1 MASVTIIPVC
11 CPLSLQ
17 GNESILSQQRAG
29 VDLSIWTKELVQFFV
44 RSIYRKVPYKQ
55 LHVLTAHLCKNQASA
70 REQTWRG
77 EHTVICDLSNGN
89 RLARRLVDLNRKFA
103 VLKKSRKAYQS
114 WLIPPPHTHTHTI
127 WRYYQA
133 GFFFYSYLRIRRIAT
148 WQSPQRRQEVL
159 LAKLIKPLS
168 WAAKMPPD

>member
-114 WLIPPPHTHTHTI
+114 WLIPPPHTQSGVITRRVFFFI
-127 WRYYQA
+127 AICVFAGLPLGSRRSDARRYY
-133 GFFFYSYLRIRRIAT
+133 
-148 WQSPQRRQEVL
+148 
-159 LAKLIKPLS
+159 
-168 WAAKMPPD
+168 

>member
-1 MASVTIIPVC
+1 MAGVTIIPVC

-29 VDLSIWTKELVQFFV
+29 VDLAIWTKELVQFFV

-70 REQTWRG
+70 REQTWCG
-77 EHTVICDLSNGN
+77 EHTVMCDTLSNGN
-89 RLARRLVDLNRKFA
+89 RLARRLEDLNRKFA

-114 WLIPPPHTHTHTI
+114 WLIPPTHTHTH
-127 WRYYQA
+127 YLA
-133 GFFFYSYLRIRRIAT
+133 LLPGVFFYSYLRIRRIAT

-168 WAAKMPPD
+168 WAAKMPPN

>member
-103 VLKKSRKAYQS
+103 VLKKISKGLS
-114 WLIPPPHTHTHTI
+114 KLIDPPPTHTHTI

-133 GFFFYSYLRIRRIAT
+133 GFFFFIAICVFAGLPLGSRRSDA
-148 WQSPQRRQEVL
+148 RRYY
-159 LAKLIKPLS
+159 
-168 WAAKMPPD
+168 

>member
-114 WLIPPPHTHTHTI
+114 WLIPPPHTQSGVIT
-127 WRYYQA
+127 RRV
-133 GFFFYSYLRIRRIAT
+133 FFFYSYLRIRRIAT

>member
-114 WLIPPPHTHTHTI
+114 WLIPPPHTHTQSGVIT
-127 WRYYQA
+127 RR
-133 GFFFYSYLRIRRIAT
+133 GFFFIAICVFAGLPLGSRRSDA
-148 WQSPQRRQEVL
+148 RRYY
-159 LAKLIKPLS
+159 
-168 WAAKMPPD
+168 

>member
-114 WLIPPPHTHTHTI
+114 WLIPPPHTHTI

-133 GFFFYSYLRIRRIAT
+133 GVFFIAICVFAGLPLGSRRSDA
-148 WQSPQRRQEVL
+148 RRYY
-159 LAKLIKPLS
+159 
-168 WAAKMPPD
+168 

>member
-17 GNESILSQQRAG
+17 GNESILSQQWAG

-70 REQTWRG
+70 REQTWCG

-103 VLKKSRKAYQS
+103 VLKKISEGLSK
-114 WLIPPPHTHTHTI
+114 LIDPPPQFGVIT
-127 WRYYQA
+127 RR
-133 GFFFYSYLRIRRIAT
+133 GFFYSYLRICRIAT
-148 WQSPQRRQEVL
+148 WQSP
-159 LAKLIKPLS
+159 
-168 WAAKMPPD
+168 

>member
-114 WLIPPPHTHTHTI
+114 WLIPPPTHTHTI

>member
-114 WLIPPPHTHTHTI
+114 WLIPPTHTHTI

-133 GFFFYSYLRIRRIAT
+133 GFFFIAICVFAGLPLGSRRSDA
-148 WQSPQRRQEVL
+148 RRYY
-159 LAKLIKPLS
+159 
-168 WAAKMPPD
+168 

>member
-114 WLIPPPHTHTHTI
+114 WLIPPPTHTQSGVIT
-127 WRYYQA
+127 RRV
-133 GFFFYSYLRIRRIAT
+133 FFYSYLRIRRIAT

>member
-114 WLIPPPHTHTHTI
+114 WLIPPPHTHTI

>member
-114 WLIPPPHTHTHTI
+114 WLIPPPPHTHTQSGVIT
-127 WRYYQA
+127 RR
-133 GFFFYSYLRIRRIAT
+133 GFFFIAICVFAGLPLGSRRSDA
-148 WQSPQRRQEVL
+148 RRYY
-159 LAKLIKPLS
+159 
-168 WAAKMPPD
+168 

>member
-114 WLIPPPHTHTHTI
+114 WLIPPTHTQSGVITRRVFFFI
-127 WRYYQA
+127 AICVFAGLPLGSRRSDARRYY
-133 GFFFYSYLRIRRIAT
+133 
-148 WQSPQRRQEVL
+148 
-159 LAKLIKPLS
+159 
-168 WAAKMPPD
+168 

>member
-1 MASVTIIPVC
+1 MANVTIIPVC

-114 WLIPPPHTHTHTI
+114 WLIPPHTHTHTI

-133 GFFFYSYLRIRRIAT
+133 GFFFIAICVFAGLPLGSRRSDA
-148 WQSPQRRQEVL
+148 RRYY
-159 LAKLIKPLS
+159 
-168 WAAKMPPD
+168 

>member
-103 VLKKSRKAYQS
+103 VLKKISKGLS
-114 WLIPPPHTHTHTI
+114 KLIDPPPTHTQSGVIT
-127 WRYYQA
+127 RR

>member
-29 VDLSIWTKELVQFFV
+29 VDLSIWSKELVQFFV

-70 REQTWRG
+70 REQTGCG
-77 EHTVICDLSNGN
+77 EHTVICDTLSNGN

-103 VLKKSRKAYQS
+103 VLKKCRKAYQS
-114 WLIPPPHTHTHTI
+114 WLIPPPHTHTI
-127 WRYYQA
+127 GRYYQA
-133 GFFFYSYLRIRRIAT
+133 GVFFYSYLGVRRIAT

-168 WAAKMPPD
+168 WAAKMPRN

>member
-114 WLIPPPHTHTHTI
+114 WLIPPTHTHNL
-127 WRYYQA
+127 A
-133 GFFFYSYLRIRRIAT
+133 LLPGGFFFFYSYLRIRRIAT

>member
-1 MASVTIIPVC
+1 MAGRTILPVC

-17 GNESILSQQRAG
+17 GNEGILSEQRAG
-29 VDLSIWTKELVQFFV
+29 VDLSIWSKELVQFFM

-70 REQTWRG
+70 REQTGCG
-77 EHTVICDLSNGN
+77 EHTVKCDTLSNGN

-114 WLIPPPHTHTHTI
+114 
-127 WRYYQA
+127 
-133 GFFFYSYLRIRRIAT
+133 
-148 WQSPQRRQEVL
+148 
-159 LAKLIKPLS
+159 
-168 WAAKMPPD
+168 

>member
-70 REQTWRG
+70 REQTWCG

-103 VLKKSRKAYQS
+103 VLKKNLGRPIKADWS
-114 WLIPPPHTHTHTI
+114 PPPHTHNL
-127 WRYYQA
+127 A
-133 GFFFYSYLRIRRIAT
+133 LLPGGFFFLIAICVFAGLPLGSRRSDA
-148 WQSPQRRQEVL
+148 RRYY
-159 LAKLIKPLS
+159 
-168 WAAKMPPD
+168 